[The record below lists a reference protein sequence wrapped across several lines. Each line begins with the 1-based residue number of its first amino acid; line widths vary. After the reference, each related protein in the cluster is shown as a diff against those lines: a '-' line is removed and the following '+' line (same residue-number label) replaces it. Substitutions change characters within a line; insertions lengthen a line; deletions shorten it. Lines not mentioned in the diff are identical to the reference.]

1 MSDRTEHDFART
13 GLPYADRVRA
23 VGTDEPFRWLA
34 AGWRDFR
41 AAPGTSIALGL
52 IVVLAGFA
60 LTFGLTLAGHF
71 YLTAPLMVGFLLVGP
86 ALTVGYYALSRD
98 VEAGRTPSL
107 AMALAAWRAN
117 PGPILCLGLALV
129 AFLVL
134 WLRFAA
140 LIFAI
145 FFPYSMLD
153 VQALVNATLFTT
165 DGIAFLA
172 VGTLVGG
179 AMAAIA
185 FAAGAFSL
193 PLMLD
198 RGTGMLEALV
208 TSAVAVVLNA
218 RAMLVWAALVVLFA
232 GAGLLA
238 GYVGLAVTLPLLGH
252 ATWHAYRATIRF
264 PHGGGIPSRDGMP

>member
-1 MSDRTEHDFART
+1 MSDATPQPGGDFART
-13 GLPYADRVRA
+13 GLPYAGRIRA

-41 AAPGTSIALGL
+41 AAPLASLALGL
-52 IVVLAGFA
+52 IVVAAGFLLTSA
-60 LTFGLTLAGHF
+60 LVLSGYF
-71 YLTAPLMVGFLLVGP
+71 YLTLPLAVGFLLVGP

-98 VEAGRTPSL
+98 AEAGRTPSL
-107 AMALAAWRAN
+107 AAALAAWRGNA
-117 PGPILCLGLALV
+117 GGLLYLGLALV

-145 FFPYSMLD
+145 FFPYAMLD

-165 DGIAFLA
+165 EGLSFLF

-179 AMAAIA
+179 VMAAIA
-185 FAAGAFSL
+185 FAAGAFAL
-193 PLMLD
+193 PLLFD
-198 RGTGMLEALV
+198 RHVGVVEAVV
-208 TSAVAVVLNA
+208 TSVVAVVLNA
-218 RAMLVWAALVVLFA
+218 RTMAVWAALVVLFA
-232 GAGLLA
+232 GAGLVL

-252 ATWHAYRATIRF
+252 ATWHAYRATIR
-264 PHGGGIPSRDGMP
+264 MP

>member
-1 MSDRTEHDFART
+1 MSDRTEGDFART

-23 VGTDEPFRWLA
+23 VGTDEPFRWLT

-41 AAPGTSIALGL
+41 AAPSASIALGL
-52 IVVLAGFA
+52 IVVLAGFV
-60 LTFGLTLAGHF
+60 LTAGLALAGYF

-98 VEAGRTPSL
+98 VEEGRTPSL
-107 AMALAAWRAN
+107 GTALAAWKAN
-117 PGPILCLGLALV
+117 PGPLLGLGLALV

-134 WLRFAA
+134 WMRFAA

-153 VQALVNATLFTT
+153 VQALLNATLFTT
-165 DGIAFLA
+165 EGISFLC

-179 AMAAIA
+179 VMAAVA

-198 RGTGMLEALV
+198 RKVGLVEALV
-208 TSAVAVVLNA
+208 TSVIAVVLNA
-218 RAMLVWAALVVLFA
+218 RAMAVWAALLVLFA

-264 PHGGGIPSRDGMP
+264 P

>member
-1 MSDRTEHDFART
+1 MSDRMESDFART
-13 GLPYADRVRA
+13 GLPYAERVRA

-34 AGWRDFR
+34 AGWRDLR
-41 AAPGTSIALGL
+41 ATPTVSLALGM
-52 IVVLAGFA
+52 IVVVVGFMLTIGLAA
-60 LTFGLTLAGHF
+60 AGYL
-71 YLTAPLMVGFLLVGP
+71 YLTAPLMVGFMLVGP
-86 ALTVGYYALSRD
+86 ALTVTWYAVSREI
-98 VEAGRTPSL
+98 EAGRTPTL
-107 AMALAAWRAN
+107 AGALGAWRAN

-134 WLRFAA
+134 WMRFAA

-153 VQALVNATLFTT
+153 VQALLNATLFTAS
-165 DGIAFLA
+165 GLSFLG

-179 AMAAIA
+179 AMAALA

-198 RGTGMLEALV
+198 RKVGMLEAVV
-208 TSAVAVVLNA
+208 TSVVAVVLNA
-218 RAMLVWAALVVLFA
+218 RTMLVWAVLVVLFT
-232 GAGLLA
+232 GAGMVL

-252 ATWHAYRATIRF
+252 ASWHAYRATIR
-264 PHGGGIPSRDGMP
+264 MP

>member
-1 MSDRTEHDFART
+1 MSDRTEPSFAQT
-13 GLPYADRVRA
+13 GLPYAERIRPI
-23 VGTDEPFRWLA
+23 GTDEPFRWLA

-41 AAPGTSIALGL
+41 AAPAASIALGL
-52 IVVLAGFA
+52 IVVVAGFL
-60 LTFGLTLAGHF
+60 LTAGLTLAGLFH
-71 YLTAPLMVGFLLVGP
+71 LIAPLMVGFLLVGP
-86 ALTVGYYALSRD
+86 SLTVGYYALSRD
-98 VEAGRTPSL
+98 VEAGRPPSL
-107 AMALAAWRAN
+107 SAALAAWRAN

-134 WLRFAA
+134 WMRFAA

-153 VQALVNATLFTT
+153 VQALLNATLFTT
-165 DGIAFLA
+165 EGLSFLA

-179 AMAAIA
+179 LMATIA

-198 RGTGMLEALV
+198 RKVGLLEALV
-208 TSAVAVVLNA
+208 TSVVAVVLNA
-218 RAMLVWAALVVLFA
+218 RAMAVWAALLVLFA

-238 GYVGLAVTLPLLGH
+238 GYIGLAVTLPLLGH
-252 ATWHAYRATIRF
+252 ATWHAYRATI
-264 PHGGGIPSRDGMP
+264 HMP

>member
-1 MSDRTEHDFART
+1 MSDSTERPFAQT
-13 GLPYADRVRA
+13 GLPFAERVRA

-41 AAPGTSIALGL
+41 VAPRASLALGA
-52 IVVLAGFA
+52 IVVAAGFV
-60 LTFGLTLAGHF
+60 LTFGLALAGYF
-71 YLTAPLMVGFLLVGP
+71 YLTAPLLVGFLLVGP
-86 ALTVGYYALSRD
+86 ALTVGYYAISRD
-98 VEAGRTPSL
+98 VEAGQAPSL
-107 AMALAAWRAN
+107 GRALAAWRAN
-117 PGPILCLGLALV
+117 AGPILCLGLALV

-134 WLRFAA
+134 WMRFAA

-145 FFPYSMLD
+145 FFPYVMLD
-153 VQALVNATLFTT
+153 VQALVNATLFTVQ
-165 DGIAFLA
+165 GVSFLA

-179 AMAAIA
+179 VMATIA

-198 RGTGMLEALV
+198 RRVGLLEALA
-208 TSAVAVVLNA
+208 TSVVAVALNA
-218 RAMLVWAALVVLFA
+218 KAMLVWAALVVLFT
-232 GAGLLA
+232 GAGVLA

-264 PHGGGIPSRDGMP
+264 P